1 MKLPWPEKV
10 SPGRLVKPVY
20 FLVPVGQDQDYAGER
35 PTALFHASTLNARVV
50 GGPIPRSGYSLT
62 AGPMAALHS
71 GTPEAAFDPQ
81 IKVVD
86 PYTNKDN
93 D

>member
-20 FLVPVGQDQDYAGER
+20 FLVPVDQGQDYAR
-35 PTALFHASTLNARVV
+35 LTAKLQAPTVNAQVV
-50 GGPIPRSGYSLT
+50 RTPIPRSGSSLT
-62 AGPMAALHS
+62 AGPMAALHF
-71 GTPEAAFDPQ
+71 GTPAAAFDLQ
-81 IKVVD
+81 SKVVD
-86 PYTNKDN
+86 PYTNRDI